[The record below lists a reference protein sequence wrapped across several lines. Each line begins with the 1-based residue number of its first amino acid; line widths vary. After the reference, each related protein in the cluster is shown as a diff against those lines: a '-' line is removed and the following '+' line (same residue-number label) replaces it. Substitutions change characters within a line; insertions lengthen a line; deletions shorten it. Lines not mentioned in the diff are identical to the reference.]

1 MADRHSGARA
11 QSASP
16 EPMHTGASK
25 HGSGPCSW
33 FPGLPL
39 RGIPE

>member
-1 MADRHSGARA
+1 MPNRHSGARA
-11 QSASP
+11 RPVSP
-16 EPMHTGASK
+16 EPMHTDLSKPASRR
-25 HGSGPCSW
+25 CSW

>member
-11 QSASP
+11 QLASP
-16 EPMHTGASK
+16 EPMHTGLSK
-25 HGSGPCSW
+25 LGSGWCSW

-39 RGIPE
+39 QGIPE

>member
-11 QSASP
+11 QPANP
-16 EPMHTGASK
+16 EPKNTDLSK
-25 HGSGPCSW
+25 PGHGRCSW

>member
-1 MADRHSGARA
+1 MPNRHSGARE
-11 QSASP
+11 QPASP
-16 EPMHTGASK
+16 EPIHTGPSK
-25 HGSGPCSW
+25 PAPGPCSW